1 MKEKIIRGLIILA
14 VGFGALFLIRMIYA
28 FAVGAKSSSS
38 QGYYQTPPGYS
49 DNTMMLNNN
58 VITGE
63 IQSSSGS
70 LYRYGNFMSET
81 TVKYMND
88 KGGAPQPVAIEQKY
102 EMVGNISLRS
112 SRFEKDETDIRGL
125 IASNNAVIQNESRN
139 GLPGNRILQL
149 VIGVPPEHFDS
160 IIKELQKF
168 GTVKSLSIN
177 KYDKTGEYQDLN
189 VQKQSLETMRDSL
202 IALKKKPGTINEL
215 IELEKQILEIEKT
228 IRGLGVSLG
237 GFSKENEFCTVELTV
252 SEGSGALSYI
262 FSVIVLSLEWT
273 FWTYLAIL
281 GFGALA
287 LIVVFV
293 VIKIMEKAG
302 ILFKSAPKQTAKKKR
317 AKA

>member
-14 VGFGALFLIRMIYA
+14 IGFGALFLIRMIYA
-28 FAVGAKSSSS
+28 FAAGEKPYS
-38 QGYYQTPPGYS
+38 PPGYQ

-58 VITGE
+58 INVSAGLEQGTPA
-63 IQSSSGS
+63 SY
-70 LYRYGNFMSET
+70 YRYGNFMSET
-81 TVKYMND
+81 TMKYIND
-88 KGGAPQPVAIEQKY
+88 KGGAPQPVTIEQKY
-102 EMVGNISLRS
+102 EMVANISLRS
-112 SRFEKDETDIRGL
+112 SRFETDEADIRGL
-125 IASNNAVIQNESRN
+125 IASNQAVIQNESRN

-160 IIKELQKF
+160 IIKSLQKF

-202 IALKKKPGTINEL
+202 VALKKKPGTINEM

-252 SEGSGALSYI
+252 SEGSGVLSYI
-262 FSVIVLSLEWT
+262 FAVIVLSLEWT
-273 FWTYLAIL
+273 FWTYLAIM

-287 LIVVFV
+287 LVSVFV
-293 VIKIMEKAG
+293 VIKIMEKTG
-302 ILFKSAPKQTAKKKR
+302 FLFKASPKQTAKKKR
-317 AKA
+317 IKA